1 MPASLP
7 KTGSGAA
14 STAPELSSEF
24 INEANPDGNEEV
36 TSVVHDQEIIDD
48 ENDTLE
54 RSLIS
59 SSHGNSVRNYEQYN
73 RMEGCSSDEE
83 TQTDNDDNNNDSEV
97 EGLPEHHYAV
107 LNDDMFVF
115 GEFAAASSCSA
126 EDIPDNTDENEWQ
139 ESVTGLS
146 LNFIAPAVQGDGVTE
161 SPLFTPNFDQIINGF
176 VEDPA
181 VMSPVLPPVTVD
193 ERELSTGE
201 SGRSPTIAYV
211 SIPPL
216 TAGTFDFVAAC
227 GTYL

>member
-7 KTGSGAA
+7 KTESGAV
-14 STAPELSSEF
+14 TAPELSPEF
-24 INEANPDGNEEV
+24 INEANIDGNEEV

-48 ENDTLE
+48 GNDAVGT
-54 RSLIS
+54 SLMS

-107 LNDDMFVF
+107 LNDDMFEF

-139 ESVTGLS
+139 KSVTGLS
-146 LNFIAPAVQGDGVTE
+146 LNFIAPAVRGDGVAE
-161 SPLFTPNFDQIINGF
+161 SPLFAPNFDLVIYRD

-181 VMSPVLPPVTVD
+181 IMSPVLPPVTVD

>member
-7 KTGSGAA
+7 KTESGAV
-14 STAPELSSEF
+14 TAPELSPEF
-24 INEANPDGNEEV
+24 INEANIDGNEEV

-48 ENDTLE
+48 GNDAVGT
-54 RSLIS
+54 SLMS

-107 LNDDMFVF
+107 LNDDMFEF

-139 ESVTGLS
+139 KSVTGLS
-146 LNFIAPAVQGDGVTE
+146 LNFIAPAVRGDGVAE
-161 SPLFTPNFDQIINGF
+161 SPLFAPNFDLVIYRD

-181 VMSPVLPPVTVD
+181 IMSPVLPPVTVD

-201 SGRSPTIAYV
+201 SGRSPAIAYV

-216 TAGTFDFVAAC
+216 SAGNFNFVAAW
-227 GTYL
+227 GTNF